1 MSLGRLSELSFDI
14 ESTGSGP
21 LSDTI
26 VGIALCREKG
36 KSFYV
41 PVRHNNARNVDGAL
55 SILKIPLEDP
65 AIPKI
70 GHNLKFDIL
79 MLRGEGIS
87 VKGKLYDTMLAAYL
101 LNPNKANHSLED
113 TGIEYL
119 NHRKRPFSETLG
131 KRGSFADVPLDEAT
145 PYAAED
151 AALAMEL
158 KEILFEKLDSEG
170 LGGLYFSLEM
180 PLIYIL
186 ADMEQ
191 AGVPVDIERLGELSK
206 ELERELGIIESGIY
220 GISGETF
227 NINSPKQLAQV
238 LFEKIGLK
246 PTKKTKTGYSTSVD
260 VLEELANQHELPR
273 QILNYRTF
281 HKLKTTYV
289 DALPRL
295 VNKRTGRIHTSFNQT
310 ITATGRLSSS
320 EPNLQNIPVRGDW
333 GRKIREVFI
342 AGKDCAIVS
351 ADYSQVELRI
361 LAHMSRD
368 RGLIDAFIHDAD
380 IHTNTA
386 AQLFGVA
393 NESVT
398 PDMRR
403 VAKTV
408 NFGVIYGISPFGL
421 SEALGI
427 SPKEAGVFI
436 EQYFAKYGGVRD
448 YMEETIGKA
457 RADGYVTTLLGRKRP
472 LPDINSSNNN
482 IRQQAERFAINT
494 PIQGTSADLIKK
506 AMIAV
511 CANLDRNGLKTR
523 MILQIHDE
531 LVFESPKTEIDTVV
545 PLIKDGMENALQLS
559 VPLKVDIGWGENWAK
574 AH

>member
-1 MSLGRLSELSFDI
+1 MSELSFDI
-14 ESTGSGP
+14 ESTGSDP
-21 LSDTI
+21 LSDTV

-36 KSFYV
+36 RAFYV
-41 PVRHNNARNVDGAL
+41 PVRHNSPHNVDEAL
-55 SILKIPLEDP
+55 SILKGPLEDP

-79 MLRGEGIS
+79 MLRSEGIS
-87 VKGKLYDTMLAAYL
+87 VKGRLYDTMVAAYL

-131 KRGSFADVPLDEAT
+131 KRESFADVPVDEAT
-145 PYAAED
+145 AYAAED

-170 LGGLYFSLEM
+170 LGDLYFSMEM

-191 AGVPVDIERLGELSK
+191 AGVLVDTERLGELSK

-220 GISGETF
+220 AISGETF
-227 NINSPKQLAQV
+227 NINSPKQLAQI
-238 LFEKIGLK
+238 LFEKLGLK
-246 PTKKTKTGYSTSVD
+246 PTKKTKTGFSTSVD
-260 VLEELANQHELPR
+260 VLEELAKQHELPR

-295 VNKRTGRIHTSFNQT
+295 ANKRTGRIHTSFNQT
-310 ITATGRLSSS
+310 VTATGRLSSS
-320 EPNLQNIPVRGDW
+320 DPNLQNIPVRGDW

-342 AGKDCAIVS
+342 ADKEHAIVS

-361 LAHMSRD
+361 LAHMSGD
-368 RGLIDAFIHDAD
+368 KGLMDAFIHDAD

-398 PDMRR
+398 SDMRR

-436 EQYFAKYGGVRD
+436 EQYFTKYGGVKD
-448 YMEETIGKA
+448 YMEQTVSKA
-457 RADGYVTTLLGRKRP
+457 RADGYVSTLLGRKRP
-472 LPDINSSNNN
+472 LPDINNSNNN

-494 PIQGTSADLIKK
+494 PIQGTAADLVKK
-506 AMIAV
+506 AMITV
-511 CANLDRNGLKTR
+511 CENLRQKGLKTR

-531 LVFESPKTEIDTVV
+531 LVFECPESELVMVV
-545 PLIKDGMENALQLS
+545 PLVREGMENALQLS
-559 VPLKVDIGWGENWAK
+559 VPLKVDIGWGENWAR